1 MEEGKGLWKVRAIA
15 VQSTRK
21 DQEKLHRRSRAGR
34 SQEGRLNIYRDTLTT
49 VKVWVPVK
57 P

>member
-21 DQEKLHRRSRAGR
+21 DQEKLHRRSRGGR

-49 VKVWVPVK
+49 VKVWVPAK